1 MSFSKTDNHASTT
14 PPVTLRPMLQAIVFD
29 FDGVLV
35 DSEPMH
41 FAAIRDVA
49 GEMGVELDET
59 LYHRV
64 FIGFDDRDS
73 FRALLSMRA
82 GGPPDPDATDPSRE
96 AEVQRL
102 CVRKQEVFDRAVA
115 AGVEPLPGVRELLD
129 DLDGTLPLAIA
140 SGATR
145 QDIDGILHG
154 LGWSHRFETIV
165 TADDV
170 ARSKPDPQTYALAVQ
185 RLAARTTP
193 PVQPATCLAIEDT
206 ATGLEAAAS
215 AGLRTL
221 AVCTTSPASSLQHA
235 ERIAPSLEGVT
246 REQLQQWFV

>member
-1 MSFSKTDNHASTT
+1 
-14 PPVTLRPMLQAIVFD
+14 MLEAIVFD

-41 FAAIRDVA
+41 FAALREVA
-49 GEMGVELDET
+49 AELGVELDAS
-59 LYHRV
+59 LYNGV
-64 FIGFDDRDS
+64 FIGFDDRDA

-82 GGPPDPDATDPSRE
+82 GGAPDPDAIDASLE
-96 AEVQRL
+96 GEVHRL
-102 CVRKQEVFDRAVA
+102 CVRKQGAFDRRAE

-129 DLDGTLPLAIA
+129 DLAGRLPLAIA

-145 QDIDGILHG
+145 RDIEGILDG
-154 LGWSHRFETIV
+154 LDWRHRFETIV

-170 ARSKPDPQTYALAVQ
+170 ARSKPDPQTYALAVE

-193 PVQPATCLAIEDT
+193 SVKPSTCLAIEDT
-206 ATGLEAAAS
+206 STGLASAVS

-221 AVCTTSPASSLQHA
+221 AVCTTSPASSLEAA
-235 ERIAPSLEGVT
+235 ERVAPSLEGLS
-246 REQLQQWFV
+246 REQLEHWFA

>member
-1 MSFSKTDNHASTT
+1 MSVRETDNPAAPPRHA
-14 PPVTLRPMLQAIVFD
+14 TLGVMLQAIVFD

-41 FAAIRDVA
+41 FAAIREVA
-49 GEMGVELDET
+49 RELGVELDEK
-59 LYHRV
+59 LYNRV
-64 FIGFDDRDS
+64 FIGFDDRDA
-73 FRALLSMRA
+73 FRALLAMRD
-82 GGPPDPDATDPSRE
+82 GGPADPDVIDASRE
-96 AEVQRL
+96 GEVQRL
-102 CVRKQEVFDRAVA
+102 CERKQEVFDRACE

-129 DLDGTLPLAIA
+129 ELAGELPLAIA

-154 LGWSHRFETIV
+154 LGWRHRFETIV

-170 ARSKPDPQTYALAVQ
+170 ARSKPDPQTYALAVTQ
-185 RLAARTTP
+185 LAKRTSPRVLPSTS
-193 PVQPATCLAIEDT
+193 LAIEDT
-206 ATGLEAAAS
+206 GTGLASAKS

-221 AVCTTSPASSLQHA
+221 AVCTTSPASSLQAA

-246 REQLQQWFV
+246 MEQLRAWFA

>member
-1 MSFSKTDNHASTT
+1 MSFSTTDNPAVPPRHA
-14 PPVTLRPMLQAIVFD
+14 TLRGMLQAIVFD

-49 GEMGVELDET
+49 GELGVELDEK

-82 GGPPDPDATDPSRE
+82 GGPPDHNAIDPSRE
-96 AEVQRL
+96 AEVHRL
-102 CVRKQEVFDRAVA
+102 CERKQEVFDRASA

-129 DLDGTLPLAIA
+129 DLAGELPLAIA

-145 QDIDGILHG
+145 RDIDGILHG
-154 LGWSHRFETIV
+154 LGWRHRFETIV

-170 ARSKPDPQTYALAVQ
+170 ARSKPDPQTYALAVS
-185 RLAARTTP
+185 RLAERSSSGVLPSST
-193 PVQPATCLAIEDT
+193 LAIEDT
-206 ATGLEAAAS
+206 ATGLASAKS

-221 AVCTTSPASSLQHA
+221 AVCTTSPASSLQAA

-246 REQLQQWFV
+246 RERLGQWFE

>member
-1 MSFSKTDNHASTT
+1 MSFSTTDNPAVPPRHA
-14 PPVTLRPMLQAIVFD
+14 TLRGMHQAIVFD

-41 FAAIRDVA
+41 FAAIREVA
-49 GEMGVELDET
+49 GELGVELDET
-59 LYHRV
+59 LYRRV

-82 GGPPDPDATDPSRE
+82 GGPPDPDAIDPPQE
-96 AEVQRL
+96 AEVHRL
-102 CVRKQEVFDRAVA
+102 CVRKQEVFDHAVA
-115 AGVEPLPGVRELLD
+115 TGVEPLPGVRELLD
-129 DLDGTLPLAIA
+129 DLAGTLPLAIA

-154 LGWSHRFETIV
+154 LGWRQRFEIMV

-170 ARSKPDPQTYALAVQ
+170 ARSKPDPQTYALAVE

-193 PVQPATCLAIEDT
+193 PVRPATCLAIEDT
-206 ATGLEAAAS
+206 ATGLEAATS

-221 AVCTTSPASSLQHA
+221 AVCTTTPASSLQAA
-235 ERIAPSLEGVT
+235 ERVVPSLEGVT
-246 REQLQQWFV
+246 REQLQRWFA

>member
-1 MSFSKTDNHASTT
+1 
-14 PPVTLRPMLQAIVFD
+14 MLEAIVFD

-49 GEMGVELDET
+49 AELDVELDES
-59 LYHRV
+59 LYNRV
-64 FIGFDDRDS
+64 FIGFDDRDA

-82 GGPPDPDATDPSRE
+82 GGPPDPDAIDASLE
-96 AEVQRL
+96 GEVERL
-102 CVRKQEVFDRAVA
+102 CVRKQVAFDRLVQ

-129 DLDGTLPLAIA
+129 DLSDRMPLAIA

-145 QDIDGILHG
+145 QDIEGILGG
-154 LGWSHRFETIV
+154 LGWRHRFETIV

-170 ARSKPDPQTYALAVQ
+170 ARSKPDPQTYALAVE

-193 PVQPATCLAIEDT
+193 SVTPSTCLAIEDT
-206 ATGLEAAAS
+206 STGLASALS

-221 AVCTTSPASSLQHA
+221 GVCTTSPASSLDRA
-235 ERIAPSLEGVT
+235 ERIAPSLADVT
-246 REQLQQWFV
+246 RDRLMQWFY